1 MTEVEP
7 EEASAVFEGILETVA
22 DEIEELATAGG
33 ITADTRGDLSVD
45 TLLRI
50 ARWRSVQSAVLY
62 SNWADQQHVTELDAD
77 VALAAAWKAG
87 RSVDQYEAAT
97 DHLKSRGVDPEP
109 VEYEL
114 HGGTLQFMADLTDPV
129 ARLTAGF
136 VVAPKLRVVK
146 DKQATLVATGNADPQ
161 TASLYRDTIVPP
173 EEDAI
178 ERGKQLLA
186 RYFEADASA
195 VRTVEETA
203 DAFLDVAWKSQEQA
217 MDETGEIDPK
227 TIC

>member
-1 MTEVEP
+1 MCEVDRTDV
-7 EEASAVFEGILETVA
+7 SAAFESVLSTVD
-22 DEIEELATAGG
+22 DEIEDIATSGG

-50 ARWRSVQSAVLY
+50 ARWRSIQSTVLY
-62 SNWADQQHVTELDAD
+62 SNWAEQRELTGRAVD
-77 VALAAAWKAG
+77 VALTAAWKAG
-87 RSVDQYEAAT
+87 QSVEQYEAAT
-97 DHLKSRGVDPEP
+97 EQLTSHGIEPAP

-114 HGGTLQFMADLTDPV
+114 HGETLRFMADLVDPV

-146 DKQATLVATGNADPQ
+146 DKQATLVATGSADPQ
-161 TASLYRDTIVPP
+161 TASLYRETIVPP

-178 ERGKQLLA
+178 ERGTRLLEQ
-186 RYFEADASA
+186 YLADDPTA
-195 VRTVEETA
+195 VETIETTA
-203 DAFLDVAWKSQEQA
+203 EKFLDVAWRSQEQA
-217 MDETGEIDPK
+217 MDETGDVDPK